1 MVNESLNR
9 WKQEHFVEWARLT
22 RKRQG
27 LEKMLEKESKDFKS
41 SSVKNVSMITKAL
54 RNGFWNI
61 RIGPDFEVLR
71 ALLRISPGKSD
82 IGSLTKPIKAW
93 SFFCFIDPP
102 QLFQLMN
109 FYFPP
114 GLSNLHRF
122 MVLDLFDTVMWAVL
136 FGTFAQNQLSICFFR
151 ALNQRK
157 NFQTNPKCPI
167 Y

>member
-1 MVNESLNR
+1 MVSESLNP

-61 RIGPDFEVLR
+61 RTPY
-71 ALLRISPGKSD
+71 PGKLD
-82 IGSLTKPIKAW
+82 IGSPKNPIKAW
-93 SFFCFIDPP
+93 SFFYFIDPP

-109 FYFPP
+109 FYFQP
-114 GLSNLHRF
+114 GLSNLLRF
-122 MVLDLFDTVMWAVL
+122 MVLDLIDMVMWAVL
-136 FGTFAQNQLSICFFR
+136 FGTFAQNQLSICFFQ
-151 ALNQRK
+151 ALNRRK